1 MAENFMVSEY
11 QQMKRHL
18 LEDLRREIDD
28 VKPEWLTRSLQITA
42 KIMREHLTK

>member
-1 MAENFMVSEY
+1 MVSEY

-18 LEDLRREIDD
+18 LDLRREIED